1 MPNMMFSN
9 VDNLDDDDDDDGDDG
24 DDDAD
29 DTCKCSNIV
38 AIIRLLAA
46 TTASGG
52 GWEVRSFGCGGLKVE
67 GTGNWE
73 LSRLPSGLS
82 VLIINL
88 LRFVCC
94 LFREGFHSHLPP
106 TARKRDLSLVSTVF
120 IRHPSLNSPQ
130 R

>member
-46 TTASGG
+46 TIASGG
-52 GWEVRSFGCGGLKVE
+52 GGR
-67 GTGNWE
+67 
-73 LSRLPSGLS
+73 
-82 VLIINL
+82 
-88 LRFVCC
+88 
-94 LFREGFHSHLPP
+94 
-106 TARKRDLSLVSTVF
+106 
-120 IRHPSLNSPQ
+120 
-130 R
+130 